1 MFDEE
6 EVDED
11 EVMTL
16 KKAKE
21 SSKNKQ
27 KPTFKE
33 FGMVLIAQK
42 YL

>member
-16 KKAKE
+16 KKSKE

-27 KPTFKE
+27 NLHLKSLGWF
-33 FGMVLIAQK
+33 
-42 YL
+42 